1 MWVLLALLL
10 PRLFAQSVDFSAEG
24 LKALDAQKYDTAVD
38 LFTKAVAEDPKDYGS
53 RFNLALAYSL
63 WGKDAEAVP
72 QYKAVLELKPG
83 LYEAELNLGISLL
96 HSKDAAGA
104 VVQLKAAA
112 EQKPTEFRPVFYLAD
127 ALRET
132 GALAEA
138 EAAYTTAVG
147 LKADSAEAELGL
159 GRTLLGEKKLVD
171 AEPHFRKAAALKAKY
186 KSYLLELASLYEA
199 DHQGDRAVALY
210 REFPDDAAA
219 REHLGALLVA
229 AGDVA
234 GAIPALEAA
243 VAKSPTAAN
252 RAALAQAYLKTKQD
266 DKALAVT
273 SQMVAAEPQAYDVR
287 MFAGKI
293 LLNLY
298 KLGPAAAQFQAA
310 AKIKP
315 DSIEAWRELSGALV
329 VNQDYVGTI
338 AALDRLSALGV
349 ESSGQSFFRA
359 LSYDHLHQLK
369 EALAAYNKFLETSQG
384 KSPDEEFKARQ
395 RVRIIQFELGK
406 R

>member
-1 MWVLLALLL
+1 MWVLLAF
-10 PRLFAQSVDFSAEG
+10 LFAQSVDFSAEG
-24 LKALDAQKYDTAVD
+24 LKALDAQKYDAAVD
-38 LFTKAVAEDPKDYGS
+38 LFTKAVAEDPKDYGA

-63 WGKDAEAVP
+63 WGKDAEAIP
-72 QYKAVLELKPG
+72 QYRAVLELKPG

-104 VVQLKAAA
+104 AAQLKAAA
-112 EQKPTEFRPVFYLAD
+112 EQKPTEFRPVFYLGD

-159 GRTLLGEKKLVD
+159 ARTLLGEKKLAD
-171 AEPHFRKAAALKAKY
+171 AEPHFRKAAALNAKY

-219 REHLGALLVA
+219 RERLGALLIA
-229 AGDVA
+229 AGDAA

-243 VAKSPTAAN
+243 VAKSPAAAN

-287 MFAGKI
+287 MFAGKL

-298 KLGPAAAQFQAA
+298 KLGPAAAQFAA
-310 AKIKP
+310 ATKIKP
-315 DSIEAWRELSGALV
+315 DSIEAWRELSSALV

-349 ESSGQSFFRA
+349 ESSGQWFFRA

-369 EALAAYNKFLETSQG
+369 EALAAYNKFLETSEG

-395 RVRIIQFELGK
+395 RVRIIQYELGK